1 LKSDS
6 KLANLVQ
13 ICHKLEEI
21 LNIHLQLFSI
31 LRDKLPP
38 ELKGKTTMHLNE
50 GATLKDLLRELEITH
65 KVVISVNDIQ
75 ETDHTRQLVDGERV
89 KIFSSVGGG

>member
-1 LKSDS
+1 
-6 KLANLVQ
+6 
-13 ICHKLEEI
+13 
-21 LNIHLQLFSI
+21 IHLQLFSI

-38 ELKGKTTMHLNE
+38 ELKGQTIMHLNE
-50 GATLKDLLRELEITH
+50 GATLKDLLQELKITR
-65 KVVISVNDIQ
+65 KVAISVDDIQ

>member
-1 LKSDS
+1 MEAEAN
-6 KLANLVQ
+6 LANLVQ
-13 ICHKLEEI
+13 TDHKLKVA

-38 ELKGKTTMHLNE
+38 ELKGRTIMHLNE
-50 GATLKDLLRELEITH
+50 GATLKDLLRELKITR
-65 KVVISVNDIQ
+65 KVAISVDDIQ
-75 ETDHTRQLVDGERV
+75 ETDLTRKLVDGERV